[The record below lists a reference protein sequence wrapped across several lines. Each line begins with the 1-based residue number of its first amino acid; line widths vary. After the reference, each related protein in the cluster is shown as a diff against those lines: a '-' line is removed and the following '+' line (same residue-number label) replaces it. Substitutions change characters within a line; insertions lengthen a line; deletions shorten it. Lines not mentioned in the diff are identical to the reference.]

1 MLTCK
6 DVAYLASKA
15 LDSPIT
21 WRQRWGMRLHLLVCR
36 LCRRYVQNLD
46 FLNRALRRT
55 SNGNQPCFSTQQKL
69 SEQAREKIQRAL
81 QDKDPSV
88 NRADD

>member
-15 LDSPIT
+15 LDAPIT
-21 WRQRWGMRLHLLVCR
+21 WRQRWGIRLHLLFCR

-46 FLNRALRRT
+46 VLNRALRRA
-55 SNGNQPCFSTQQKL
+55 SDRNQPCFSTQQKL
-69 SEQAREKIQRAL
+69 SEQARTKIKRAL
-81 QDKDPSV
+81 HDEVPSAS
-88 NRADD
+88 RTDD